1 MNRPT
6 CYGYFPYLGL
16 KCLGCQFVQECAT
29 KTINKNLA
37 PGKTVELHEV
47 NIKVQDKAVK
57 QDDKQPTPELLP
69 FAALVEVS
77 EVLAYG
83 ARKYAPGNWRKG
95 LLWSRLLGAA
105 LRHLF
110 AWGAGEAKDP
120 ETGRNHLAHAA
131 CCILFLLEYEQVGGY
146 AHLDD
151 RDYKRTL
158 K

>member
-6 CYGYFPYLGL
+6 CFGKYPWLGI
-16 KCLGCQFVQECAT
+16 KCLECRYEEGCIEKMSAQ
-29 KTINKNLA
+29 
-37 PGKTVELHEV
+37 VE
-47 NIKVQDKAVK
+47 QAVK
-57 QDDKQPTPELLP
+57 QDDKKPTPELLP

-151 RDYKRTL
+151 RWKGRQG
-158 K
+158 